1 MMIIYS
7 RPVAEQ
13 EEDEQ
18 PALIVDSPPQLKPQL
33 LLCKQYLVHVTSQV
47 LPQLAPEIQ

>member
-1 MMIIYS
+1 MPRTIFFHF

-18 PALIVDSPPQLKPQL
+18 LVSIAASPPQLKLQL
-33 LLCKQYLVHVTSQV
+33 TDKQ
-47 LPQLAPEIQ
+47 